1 MQTCEYDAQRWN
13 CTGMGLWDLAIG
25 NSSPN
30 FKIQIVPC
38 HLFHSKS
45 LNDWLI
51 SINIYTYIYIYP
63 LIDRKKILYIRRSVL
78 AFWAFWILQKWHI
91 NLLHCPIQTKGGLQ
105 CWPSLLSRC
114 MITSLQNFHMV
125 TNILVISQVKVLLAN
140 AAKAGNNK
148 H

>member
-1 MQTCEYDAQRWN
+1 MMLNGEIAQ
-13 CTGMGLWDLAIG
+13 GWDFGTWQLATPVRI
-25 NSSPN
+25 
-30 FKIQIVPC
+30 
-38 HLFHSKS
+38 SKS
-45 LNDWLI
+45 KLYPVICFIQNPWTIDWFRLI
-51 SINIYTYIYIYP
+51 YIHTYIYIYIYP